1 MLWVTDCW
9 KASRGCNTKKSA
21 FWRVA
26 RATVDQLGIADVST
40 KSWPSTLCWSN
51 LYKVAPFAGGN
62 PSTSLAKAQ
71 LEKCIQI
78 LRIEVSDWK
87 PRRLLFLTGYSWAR
101 PFLEDLGWE
110 RPNDDQ
116 FGALEAVG
124 HLPSGARIAVA
135 PHPQGKR
142 EDRLVSAIV
151 EAYGGPRATRTRDL
165 QSSLLRN

>member
-1 MLWVTDCW
+1 M
-9 KASRGCNTKKSA
+9 
-21 FWRVA
+21 A

-110 RPNDDQ
+110 RQNDDRL
-116 FGALEAVG
+116 GALEAVG
-124 HLPSGARIAVA
+124 CLPSGARIAVA

-142 EDRLVSAIV
+142 EDRLVAAIV
-151 EAYGGPRATRTRDL
+151 ESYGGPRATRMPDL
-165 QSSLLRN
+165 QSSLLRD